1 MTRTPSQ
8 TARTVGFTALAV
20 IAVALAVFLLI
31 TWLRGDPTNNLGERQ
46 PSPSPSPSSAGQLSH
61 VVQPAQAT

>member
-8 TARTVGFTALAV
+8 TARTVGFTALTV

-46 PSPSPSPSSAGQLSH
+46 PAPSPSPSSVGRLYHLAL
-61 VVQPAQAT
+61 PA